1 MPQEPLSIHDHSTQD
16 GKRILRLK
24 GPILISNL
32 FDFQTRV
39 RSNTS
44 QVLIIDFSEVPYV
57 DSAAI
62 GALVGAHVNHQKGGR
77 TLALVGVCQRVHH
90 ALQITN
96 VESIFLFYDSLDAA
110 GVGNA

>member
-1 MPQEPLSIHDHSTQD
+1 MPQEPLAIEDLAMQD
-16 GKRILRLK
+16 GKRLLRLK

-32 FDFQTRV
+32 FDFQARV

-44 QVLIIDFSEVPYV
+44 QALYLDLTEVPYV

-62 GALVGAHVNHQKGGR
+62 GALVGAQVSHQKGGR
-77 TLALVGVCQRVHH
+77 TLALVGVCERVHH

-96 VESIFLFYDSLDAA
+96 VESLFRFYDSMDAA
-110 GVGNA
+110 S